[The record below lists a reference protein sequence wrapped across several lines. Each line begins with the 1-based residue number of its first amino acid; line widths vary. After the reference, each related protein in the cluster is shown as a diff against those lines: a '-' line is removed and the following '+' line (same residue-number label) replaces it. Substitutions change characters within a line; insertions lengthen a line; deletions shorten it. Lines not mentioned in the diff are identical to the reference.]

1 MIYIAINEV
10 LKQKKKTKYWFI
22 KNMEKSYQSL
32 SNLMNN
38 ETTSIRFDTLEKV
51 CEVLE
56 CQPGDIIVIKNT
68 TRRKRKNEQTTKAV

>member
-32 SNLMNN
+32 SNLMDNKSSGIKFRN
-38 ETTSIRFDTLEKV
+38 LDQICDL
-51 CEVLE
+51 LE
-56 CQPGDIIVIKNT
+56 CEPGDII
-68 TRRKRKNEQTTKAV
+68 KRKDGEKK

>member
-32 SNLMNN
+32 SNLMDNKSSGIKFRN
-38 ETTSIRFDTLEKV
+38 LDQICDL
-51 CEVLE
+51 LE
-56 CQPGDIIVIKNT
+56 CEPGDIIK
-68 TRRKRKNEQTTKAV
+68 RKDGEKNEQTIK

>member
-32 SNLMNN
+32 SNLINN
-38 ETTSIRFDTLEKV
+38 QSTGIQFANLDRICNLLN
-51 CEVLE
+51 CE
-56 CQPGDIIVIKNT
+56 PGDII
-68 TRRKRKNEQTTKAV
+68 KRKEGEKSE

>member
-32 SNLMNN
+32 SNLMDNKSSGIKFRN
-38 ETTSIRFDTLEKV
+38 LDQICDL
-51 CEVLE
+51 LE
-56 CQPGDIIVIKNT
+56 CEPGDII
-68 TRRKRKNEQTTKAV
+68 KRKDGEKDEQTIK